1 MVTAQELRQKH
12 KELKRKVN
20 EAEKV
25 RQHARDWQTKEEL
38 VNLKK
43 EKLIAKDKMKNNT
56 GANDEKINLGNF

>member
-56 GANDEKINLGNF
+56 GSK